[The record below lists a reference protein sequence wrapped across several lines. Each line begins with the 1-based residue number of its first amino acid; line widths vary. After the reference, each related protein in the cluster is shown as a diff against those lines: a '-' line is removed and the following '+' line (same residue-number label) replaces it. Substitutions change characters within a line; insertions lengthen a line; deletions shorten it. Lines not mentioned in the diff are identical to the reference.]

1 MTTSLQGL
9 GNDTLDGGAG
19 DDYLDGGPDD
29 DVYLQSQGV
38 DFIYDI
44 GGEADELRMAA
55 GVDSAQVERSRI
67 ADDLYLQQL
76 GSSDLVIIG
85 QWFSDPSY
93 QLEQIVF
100 ENGVIW
106 TPATASIL
114 RRVGTEGDDVLGG
127 SPYDD
132 VIEGR
137 GGNDTLYASEGNDI
151 LDGGSGD
158 DVMWGDVGDDVY
170 IPGQG
175 VDSVLDIGGDDEIR
189 MADEIVADDVE
200 RYRIGSDLH
209 LQQLGATDS
218 VTILNW
224 FDDPSLQIE
233 RVLFA
238 DGAIWDAAMTGSL
251 LRLGTADDDLVV
263 GNQYDETL
271 EGRTGNDTLDGGNGN
286 DTMIGGA
293 GDDTYIV
300 ENVDDIV
307 VRTQMKGATAFKA
320 QSHTR

>member
-1 MTTSLQGL
+1 
-9 GNDTLDGGAG
+9 
-19 DDYLDGGPDD
+19 
-29 DVYLQSQGV
+29 
-38 DFIYDI
+38 
-44 GGEADELRMAA
+44 
-55 GVDSAQVERSRI
+55 
-67 ADDLYLQQL
+67 
-76 GSSDLVIIG
+76 
-85 QWFSDPSY
+85 
-93 QLEQIVF
+93 
-100 ENGVIW
+100 
-106 TPATASIL
+106 
-114 RRVGTEGDDVLGG
+114 
-127 SPYDD
+127 
-132 VIEGR
+132 
-137 GGNDTLYASEGNDI
+137 
-151 LDGGSGD
+151 
-158 DVMWGDVGDDVY
+158 
-170 IPGQG
+170 
-175 VDSVLDIGGDDEIR
+175 
-189 MADEIVADDVE
+189 VE

-307 VRTQMKGATAFKA
+307 VENADEGGDSVQSSVTYTLSADVENLTLTGNSTINGTGNAGDNLLIGNAAANTLTGDAGNDTLDGGAGVDVLRGGVGDDTYVLNNAGDIVTE
-320 QSHTR
+320 TRW